1 MAVFV
6 AKFVALER
14 FVGPLSFIN
23 TQPSLNV
30 DSMANFHAKKAD
42 FRSITATNA
51 VADNEAGFMSGYY
64 SMELCF
70 DAGTA
75 LIIVE
80 SRSCQM
86 FLLLTLANTIRLH
99 LDPERK
105 RNSCLP
111 CLGHRWSVWL

>member
-6 AKFVALER
+6 AEFVALER
-14 FVGPLSFIN
+14 FVSLLSFIN
-23 TQPSLNV
+23 TQPSQNV
-30 DSMANFHAKKAD
+30 DSLAYSHATKAD
-42 FRSITATNA
+42 FRSITTTNA
-51 VADNEAGFMSGYY
+51 VADNEADFKSDYY

-70 DAGTA
+70 DAGTT

-86 FLLLTLANTIRLH
+86 FLLLTLADTIRLH

-111 CLGHRWSVWL
+111 CLDWRWSVWL